1 MDMVKWEQI
10 AEANKTIG
18 TMPFERFNRKT
29 GKYDVKDYAEV
40 NQRVKAFRMCFPTGK
55 IETEI
60 LALDDKVVRMRATAG
75 FYADDGHF
83 VLLATGTAFEVK
95 AASNINQTSYI
106 ENCETSAVGRC
117 LGFCG
122 FGIETSICSAEEMT
136 NALAQQTARDP
147 EPVQNAPIPRY
158 PAPAKPAQ
166 PKAEAKPAEADG
178 AESAEEMAYR
188 ALCLTKFPEAAM
200 DESCVRHFGTPF
212 SGTPVAKI
220 MEMLPADKLNM
231 IPDREV

>member
-1 MDMVKWEQI
+1 MDMVNWEQI
-10 AEANKTIG
+10 AAANAAIG
-18 TMPFERFNRKT
+18 TTDIK
-29 GKYDVKDYAEV
+29 GKDYAQV
-40 NQRVKAFRMCFPTGK
+40 NQRVKAFRMCYPTGL

-60 LALDDKVVRMRATAG
+60 IYDDDAMVKMRAKAG
-75 FYADDGHF
+75 YYTEDGHF

-95 AASNINQTSYI
+95 AASMVNRTSYI

-122 FGIETSICSAEEMT
+122 FGVETSICSAEELT
-136 NALAQQTARDP
+136 NALAQTARDP

-166 PKAEAKPAEADG
+166 SKAEAKPAEADG
-178 AESAEEMAYR
+178 AESAGEMAYR

-231 IPDREV
+231 IPDMEVKS